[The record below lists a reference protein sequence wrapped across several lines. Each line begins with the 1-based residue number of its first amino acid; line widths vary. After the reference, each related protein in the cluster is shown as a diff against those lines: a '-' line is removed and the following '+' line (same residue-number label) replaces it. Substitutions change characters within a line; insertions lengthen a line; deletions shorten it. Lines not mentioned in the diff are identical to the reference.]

1 MALAIPAARAM
12 GQDRDAP
19 PAALRADVAGATTST
34 TTDRDVE
41 LEKLRQRVEALE
53 KERAAEKVKPAVVLD
68 LRDRVEVLET
78 KQKAAEQAAD
88 DPDFGPEVAPFA
100 DMDLSW
106 APGNY
111 GPKKNM
117 LKWGPF
123 TGEVR
128 ADVVYH
134 WEPVM
139 QVDDT
144 ISGSSE
150 AFRSNEI
157 QVTQLGVGGDFYYK
171 GAQVRFLTQFGMYSQ
186 TTPRNDA
193 SPSRG
198 QWSLDDAYRYL
209 SEAYAGYH
217 FNVLAGIN
225 IQAGIF
231 MSYVGLWSYYN
242 FDNWT
247 YQPSYVSS
255 NTPWFFNGTRV
266 QFFPIK
272 NLKVEPWIVNGWQAY
287 GKFNKGFGFGLQ
299 VKWAPEEWFV
309 ILGNYYYG
317 TDTLDDPERR
327 RIHSDQSVMVRY
339 YSEPKDQILSRAA
352 ASLTVDY
359 GNENGGGVSYNTQY
373 FLGFMAYN
381 RLWFYENHFG
391 ITFGGGAIT
400 NPGRYLV
407 LLPPINGAT
416 AASGTPY
423 FTENPKDKFAAWDM
437 QLTGDW
443 MPTEW
448 VTFRLEYNHRFAN
461 VPYFAGHGGVTP
473 QGGNQGA
480 PGSLVPGFLPDLVK
494 TENRISVALLVRF

>member
-1 MALAIPAARAM
+1 MGTLVAIASPLAAGEPT
-12 GQDRDAP
+12 AP
-19 PAALRADVAGATTST
+19 GTGTDIATPT
-34 TTDRDVE
+34 TASAEPTLQSLKERI
-41 LEKLRQRVEALE
+41 EALE
-53 KERAAEKVKPAVVLD
+53 KERAAEKAHLALD
-68 LRDRVEVLET
+68 LNPRVEQLEA
-78 KQKAAEQAAD
+78 KQKAAEQAAN
-88 DPDFGPEVAPFA
+88 DPDFGPEVVPFS

-106 APGNY
+106 APGSY
-111 GPKKNM
+111 GPSKSV

-128 ADVVYH
+128 ADAAYH
-134 WEPVM
+134 WEPAE
-139 QVDDT
+139 QKDDT

-150 AFRSNEI
+150 VFRDNEI

-171 GAQVRFLTQFGMYSQ
+171 GAQARFLTQFGMYSQ

-198 QWSLDDAYRYL
+198 QWNLDNAYRYL
-209 SEAYAGYH
+209 SEAYGGYH
-217 FNVLAGIN
+217 FDVMAGIN

-255 NTPWFFNGTRV
+255 NTPWFFNGVRV
-266 QFFPIK
+266 QIFPVK
-272 NLKVEPWIVNGWQAY
+272 NLKIEPWIVNGWQAY
-287 GKFNKGFGFGLQ
+287 GKFNKGFGLGLQ
-299 VKWAPEEWFV
+299 IKWAPEEWLV
-309 ILGNYYYG
+309 VLGNQYTG
-317 TDTLDDPERR
+317 TDTLDTPDRR
-327 RIHSDQSVMVRY
+327 RYHTDDSIMVRY
-339 YSEPKDQILSRAA
+339 YNEPKELLSRAA
-352 ASLTVDY
+352 VSLTVDY
-359 GNENGGGVSYNTQY
+359 GCENGGGVSYNSQY

-391 ITFGGGAIT
+391 FTFGGGAIK

-416 AASGTPY
+416 AASGTPF
-423 FTENPKDKFAAWDM
+423 FTENPGDKFSAWDT

-448 VTFRLEYNHRFAN
+448 VTFRLELNHRFAN

-473 QGGNQGA
+473 AGGNQGA
-480 PGSLVPGFLPDLVK
+480 PGSVVPGFVPDLVK
-494 TENRISVALLVRF
+494 TENRISVALMVRF